1 MKKVAFA
8 GNPNVGKST
17 LFNAITHL
25 KQHTG
30 NWPGKTVEV
39 ASARIQIHKEEFEF
53 IDLPGTYSLSA
64 CSEEERVAAQY
75 LCFHQPDLV
84 VLVCDGCS
92 FERNLYLVLEVLQI
106 CRKCICCINLYDE
119 CIKNNIQ
126 IDLNKLKEEL
136 KIPVIFTSARNKQ
149 GIDELLELIAKTD
162 EMQENLILPYPKKL
176 EIPCLQL
183 NELLKQTD
191 VRLSHPWFASRLLVD
206 TDGTL
211 EGFEK
216 ELKINTDTLKRTVN
230 SIKEQLAHD
239 YIDEKE
245 IQASFL
251 KQIQD
256 KAARICEQCVTQSK
270 TPKTYRFDTVLTHP
284 VWGILIMLGF
294 LLMILYLTL
303 KFSNLPSSWLF
314 KILFEFEGTL
324 RSFLISIH
332 TSPYLVRLF
341 TEGIYRTCAWVVSV
355 MLPPMAIFF
364 PLFTY
369 LEELGFL
376 PRLSFN
382 VDKCFKK
389 CGSCGKQALTMCM
402 SLGCNAVGVLGS
414 RIFDSPYERNMA
426 AITASLIPCNGR
438 FPLLISLCTMF
449 FLSGAFSNSFSQAFL
464 LLCCLLL
471 SFFITLMACKILSKM
486 IYKKASSTFA
496 LELPGYRLPKLSKV
510 LSRSL
515 IDRTWQVLKRAVA
528 VSLIAGGIL
537 YLCANIPFQNTTLLW
552 AFADFLDP
560 LAGFFGVN
568 GVIFC
573 ALIFAFPANE
583 IIMPIILMLYLSNS
597 SLIEIDNLVQI
608 KEILTANGW
617 TFLTAFNT
625 LILTM
630 FHWPCSSTLLTVYH
644 ETKSKTTTFLAFIIP
659 TLIGLILCLITTQI
673 FKLL

>member
-17 LFNAITHL
+17 LFNTITHL

-30 NWPGKTVEV
+30 NWPGKTVEI
-39 ASARIQIHKEEFEF
+39 ATAKIQIQGEEIEF

-84 VLVCDGCS
+84 VLVVDGCS
-92 FERNLYLVLEVLQI
+92 LERNLYLVLEVLQI
-106 CRKCICCINLYDE
+106 CSNCICCINLYDE
-119 CIKNNIQ
+119 CLKNNIR
-126 IDLNKLKEEL
+126 IDLDKLEKEL
-136 KIPVIFTSARNKQ
+136 KIPVLFTSARNNQ
-149 GIDELLELIAKTD
+149 GIDELLELIVNF
-162 EMQENLILPYPKKL
+162 ENTREKLRMPYPEKL

-183 NELLKQTD
+183 NEILKQTD
-191 VRLSHPWFASRLLVD
+191 ERLSHPWFASRLLVD
-206 TDGTL
+206 TEGTL
-211 EGFEK
+211 EVFEK
-216 ELKINTDTLKRTVN
+216 ELKINTETLKRTAF
-230 SIKEQLAHD
+230 SIKDQLAHD
-239 YIDEKE
+239 FIDEKE

-251 KQIQD
+251 KLIQN
-256 KAARICEQCVTQSK
+256 KSTKICDHCITQSK
-270 TPKTYRFDTVLTHP
+270 TPRTYRFDAILTHP
-284 VWGILIMLGF
+284 HWGLIIMLGF
-294 LLMILYLTL
+294 LLGILTLTL
-303 KFSNLPSSWLF
+303 KFSNLPSAWLF
-314 KILFEFEGTL
+314 NLLFKWEGSI
-324 RSFLISIH
+324 RNFLISIH

-382 VDKCFKK
+382 VDKCFKN

-414 RIFDSPYERNMA
+414 RIFDSSYERNIA
-426 AITASLIPCNGR
+426 IITASLIPCNGR

-449 FLSGAFSNSFSQAFL
+449 FISGTLSNSFTQAIL

-471 SFFITLMACKILSKM
+471 SFIITLITCKILSQL
-486 IYKKASSTFA
+486 IYKRSSSTFA

-510 LSRSL
+510 LERSL

-528 VSLIAGGIL
+528 VSLIAGAIL

-560 LAGFFGVN
+560 IGKIFGVN
-568 GVIFC
+568 GVILC

-597 SLIEIDNLVQI
+597 SLIDIDNLAQI
-608 KEILTANGW
+608 KEILIANGW
-617 TFLTAFNT
+617 TFLTALNT
-625 LILTM
+625 LILVM
-630 FHWPCSSTLLTVYH
+630 FHWPCSSTLLTIYH
-644 ETKSKTTTFLAFIIP
+644 ETKSKTTTLLSFLIP
-659 TLIGLILCLITTQI
+659 TLIGLMLCLITSLI
-673 FKLL
+673 F

>member
-39 ASARIQIHKEEFEF
+39 ASARIQIQGEEFEF
-53 IDLPGTYSLSA
+53 VDLPGTYSLSA

-84 VLVCDGCS
+84 VLVTDGCTL
-92 FERNLYLVLEVLQI
+92 ERNLYLVLEVLQI
-106 CRKCICCINLYDE
+106 CKNCICCINLYDE
-119 CIKNNIQ
+119 CLKNHIQ
-126 IDLNKLKEEL
+126 IDLDQLKEEL
-136 KIPVIFTSARNKQ
+136 KIPILFTSARNNQ
-149 GIDELLELIAKTD
+149 GIHELLELIVNYDVNREA
-162 EMQENLILPYPKKL
+162 LLLPYPDRL

-183 NELLKQTD
+183 NEILKQTD
-191 VRLSHPWFASRLLVD
+191 KRLAHPWFASRLLVD
-206 TDGTL
+206 TEGTL
-211 EGFEK
+211 DVFEK
-216 ELKINTDTLKRTVN
+216 ELSINTEILKRTAL
-230 SIKEQLAHD
+230 SIKEQLAHQ

-251 KQIQD
+251 KLIQE
-256 KAARICEQCVTQSK
+256 KASKICKNCIVQSK
-270 TPKTYRFDTVLTHP
+270 SPKTYQFDTILTHP
-284 VWGILIMLGF
+284 IWGIGIMLGF
-294 LLMILYLTL
+294 LLLILYLTL

-314 KILFEFEGTL
+314 EILFEFEGTL
-324 RSFLISIH
+324 RNFLTSIH
-332 TSPYLVRLF
+332 TSPYLIRLF
-341 TEGIYRTCAWVVSV
+341 SEGIYRTCAWVVSV

-382 VDKCFKK
+382 VDKCFKR

-414 RIFDSPYERNMA
+414 RIFDSTYERNIA
-426 AITASLIPCNGR
+426 AITAALIPCNGR

-449 FLSGAFSNSFSQAFL
+449 FLSGTLSNSFTQALL

-471 SFFITLMACKILSKM
+471 SFFITLITCKLLSSM
-486 IYKKASSTFA
+486 LYKKSASTFA
-496 LELPGYRLPKLSKV
+496 LELPSYRLPKLSKV

-528 VSLIAGGIL
+528 VSLIAGAIL
-537 YLCANIPFQNTTLLW
+537 YLCANIPFQDTTLLW
-552 AFADFLDP
+552 AFTDFLDP
-560 LAGFFGVN
+560 IGQFFGVN
-568 GVIFC
+568 GVILC

-608 KEILTANGW
+608 KEILITNGW
-617 TFLTAFNT
+617 TTLTALNT

-644 ETKSKTTTFLAFIIP
+644 ETKSKTTTLLAFLIP
-659 TLIGLILCLITTQI
+659 TGIGFILCFIIKIL
-673 FKLL
+673 FLL